1 MFLSRFLL
9 RIWPRIPFL
18 SLPVFAFAVFCVS
31 TVGLADEATSIWEN
45 EPVVG
50 DQIRFVDVISLT
62 EEERPFQRFR
72 FQSGADFQDC
82 RIEARVPAMIPVE
95 EFLVRT
101 RVNSTHA
108 GLRLGIRLVLPG
120 QRDPESN
127 GPLTTWLFGE
137 RSTNASEWQSLK
149 VGTPSQIDAEI
160 FRVRS
165 RLAPVRIDT
174 QGLYIDRVSLL
185 SQFSTGACVIDI
197 EPVSYGP
204 IVLRSSSDDPVI
216 ELPSESSVAKRT
228 GRLRVERNQVFLN
241 GERRLL
247 QMMPD
252 HGESLQ
258 TIRELGINTLWTQ
271 NQDMSERPRDLSEA
285 GIIVA
290 VTPPHP
296 RFDPAD
302 FSRPLNGLMPLH
314 HQMETADIFCLGNR
328 VLPHQLPH
336 LLAWARLVRSSDRL
350 LRRPILADVTASEG
364 LASRQIDMVGI
375 GVPSLHRCLTF
386 GGFRNSILHKTRR
399 ASQMTLPWT
408 WIQTESPGSMTRW
421 RQAVGLDPL
430 VVEPEQ
436 ITMQVIAALSAGVR
450 AIAFWKTQPFGG
462 GQLQESE
469 VGLVVALSSLQIQL
483 LESWLVTGQAQTYI
497 AVDDGRSSSRS
508 RSGTKPKRLQSVV
521 ATSPV
526 SLDPVKSAIPRTP
539 DAAVISGRDG
549 SLMIV
554 ALWDDSSHYVP
565 GQLYARKASLIATA
579 RETSSAAQITMTD
592 VTGLPRNAQPGGLAV
607 TLKDLD
613 LFGVIL
619 VSSNPEIFGEMRRR
633 VQSVAPRAAEL
644 KCAIA
649 RLKYQRVSETCAN
662 IDQLAPQAPPSASQ
676 WLVNAARM
684 LKYAETALQNDRF
697 QEADRR
703 AEGCL
708 RALRATQNLYWTTAI
723 RQLPTPT
730 ASPYTVAFSS
740 LPEHWQ
746 MMATIGSAQPSDN
759 LLPPGPF
766 HRRHEMEQMGWTF
779 PELTDNVYKTRSRL
793 RDDSNHNIGFLQ
805 LAAWK
810 PENTQ
815 APLSTQPSTLV
826 SLPPV
831 VVEAG
836 DLVELRGRVRL
847 STSAI
852 PAVEEFPLMVFDSEL
867 GPEFAVR
874 PALDA
879 DWRIFHMY
887 RQAAVSGPLQFTLG
901 LQGSAEVH
909 VDLDNLVVRTVG
921 RARGGDVKSRTAL
934 VPE

>member
-1 MFLSRFLL
+1 MHYLL
-9 RIWPRIPFL
+9 IPAIIVL
-18 SLPVFAFAVFCVS
+18 CVPAVS
-31 TVGLADEATSIWEN
+31 QASDATATWMDK
-45 EPVVG
+45 PVVG
-50 DQIRFVDVISLT
+50 NQMRFLGVTQLM
-62 EEERPFQRFR
+62 EAERPFQRFR
-72 FQSGADFQDC
+72 FQCGADFQEC
-82 RIEARVPAMIPVE
+82 RIEAELPALIPVE

-108 GLRLGIRLVLPG
+108 GLRLGVRIVLPG
-120 QRDPESN
+120 QTDPESN
-127 GPLTTWLFGE
+127 EPLTTWLFGE
-137 RSTNASEWQSLK
+137 RSTNASEWQTLK
-149 VGTPSQIDAEI
+149 VGTPSEIDAEI

-165 RLAPVRIDT
+165 RLAPMRIDIE
-174 QGLYIDRVSLL
+174 GLYIDRCALL
-185 SQFSTGACVIDI
+185 AQFSGGSCVVDA

-204 IVLRSSSDDPVI
+204 IVLRSASDDAGDAI
-216 ELPSESSVAKRT
+216 LSENSVPKRT

-241 GERRLL
+241 GQRTLL

-271 NQDMSERPRDLSEA
+271 NQDSSERPRDLSDA
-285 GIIVA
+285 GIIIA

-296 RFDPAD
+296 KFDPAD

-336 LLAWARLVRSSDRL
+336 LLAWARLVRSSDRI

-375 GVPSLHRCLTF
+375 GVPSLHRYLTF

-421 RQAVGLDPL
+421 RQTVGLEPL

-469 VGLVVALSSLQIQL
+469 SGLAVALSSLQIGL
-483 LESWLVTGQAQTYI
+483 LEPWLVMGQAQSYI
-497 AVDDGRSSSRS
+497 AVDDGRSSTRNGP
-508 RSGTKPKRLQSVV
+508 GTKPMRFQAAV

-526 SLDPVKSAIPRTP
+526 SLNPVESAIPRTP

-592 VTGLPRNAQPGGLAV
+592 VVGQPRNAQPGGLAV
-607 TLKDLD
+607 TLSDLD

-633 VQSVAPRAAEL
+633 VQFVAPRAAEL

-649 RLKYQRVSETCAN
+649 RLKHQRVSETCAN
-662 IDQLAPQAPPSASQ
+662 IDHVAPQAPPSASQ
-676 WLVNAARM
+676 WLVNATRM
-684 LKYAETALQNDRF
+684 LKAAETAMQNDRF
-697 QEADRR
+697 READQQ
-703 AEGCL
+703 ADGCL
-708 RALRATQNLYWTTAI
+708 RALRAAQNLYWTTAI

-746 MMATIGSAQPSDN
+746 MMANIASAQPSDN
-759 LLPPGPF
+759 LLPPGEF
-766 HRRHEMEQMGWTF
+766 HHRQEMEQTGWTF
-779 PELTDNVYKTRSRL
+779 PELTDNVYITRSRV
-793 RDDSNHNIGFLQ
+793 RNDSQDNVGFLQ

-815 APLSTQPSTLV
+815 VPLSTQPSTLV
-826 SLPPV
+826 NLPPV
-831 VVEAG
+831 SVEAG
-836 DLVELRGRVRL
+836 DLVELRGQVRL
-847 STSAI
+847 SATAI
-852 PAVEEFPLMVFDSEL
+852 RAVEEFPLMIFDSEL

-874 PALDA
+874 PALEA
-879 DWRIFHMY
+879 DWRTFHMY

-909 VDLDNLVVRTVG
+909 VDLDTLVLRTVG
-921 RARGGDVKSRTAL
+921 RASSSDAKLRTAR